1 MSGERIHPDIRMAQ
15 TLPSRFYTAPKEFK
29 RLKGAFKGWQFVAHA
44 AELEAN
50 TVLPVGHMEAMTGE
64 PILLVKG
71 EDTRCLSNICTHR
84 GMRLV
89 PEPCAKSTLQC
100 RYHGRTFD
108 LDGTLRHMPEF
119 EQAIGFPSKADHL
132 HRFPLQRW
140 MGLYFTAME
149 DAPLLPWDMLEKRL
163 GFLTPEAFI
172 YDPSRD
178 RDHTVEANWMLYVD
192 NYLEG
197 FHIPYVHPELNQALD
212 YAGYETETFE
222 GGVLQIGKAV
232 EGDVMFDLPP
242 GHPDEGQAIAAYYLW
257 LFPNMMFNFYPWG
270 LSVNI
275 VIPVSPTT
283 CRVLYR
289 GYVRDDELALQ
300 GAGSVLDTVE
310 HQDQWVIEEVQKS
323 MASMVYDRGRYSPT
337 REQGVHHFHRM
348 IDRFLS

>member
-1 MSGERIHPDIRMAQ
+1 MSGEMIHPDIRMAQ
-15 TLPSRFYTAPKEFK
+15 TLPSRFYTAPEEFK

-149 DAPLLPWDMLEKRL
+149 DAPLEGL
-163 GFLTPEAFI
+163 GFIACVVKSL
-172 YDPSRD
+172 
-178 RDHTVEANWMLYVD
+178 VE
-192 NYLEG
+192 
-197 FHIPYVHPELNQALD
+197 FRVH
-212 YAGYETETFE
+212 
-222 GGVLQIGKAV
+222 
-232 EGDVMFDLPP
+232 
-242 GHPDEGQAIAAYYLW
+242 
-257 LFPNMMFNFYPWG
+257 
-270 LSVNI
+270 
-275 VIPVSPTT
+275 
-283 CRVLYR
+283 
-289 GYVRDDELALQ
+289 VRDMKALEVVVHIEHPVALQ

>member
-1 MSGERIHPDIRMAQ
+1 MSGEMIHPDIRMAQ
-15 TLPSRFYTAPKEFK
+15 TLPSRFYTAPEEFK

-50 TVLPVGHMEAMTGE
+50 TVLPVGHMEAMTVE

-119 EQAIGFPSKADHL
+119 EQAVGFPSKADHL

-149 DAPLLPWDMLEKRL
+149 DAPLLPWDLLEKRL

-178 RDHTVEANWMLYVD
+178 RDHTCLLY
-192 NYLEG
+192 
-197 FHIPYVHPELNQALD
+197 
-212 YAGYETETFE
+212 T
-222 GGVLQIGKAV
+222 
-232 EGDVMFDLPP
+232 
-242 GHPDEGQAIAAYYLW
+242 
-257 LFPNMMFNFYPWG
+257 
-270 LSVNI
+270 
-275 VIPVSPTT
+275 SPSP
-283 CRVLYR
+283 
-289 GYVRDDELALQ
+289 RDKRQ
-300 GAGSVLDTVE
+300 S
-310 HQDQWVIEEVQKS
+310 
-323 MASMVYDRGRYSPT
+323 
-337 REQGVHHFHRM
+337 RM
-348 IDRFLS
+348 PSSA